1 MLINSVVA
9 GVVVARWLGA
19 KGVGELAVINVSIF
33 TLVQLG
39 SFGLPSANT
48 YFIAQS
54 KKRLGSAVANS
65 LLFALIFGSA
75 LAFGLSFLAYRR
87 LDLFGFVPPQLI
99 RIAAISIPFQLIT
112 LIGLNVLL
120 AVGRI
125 KEFNLLDL
133 ASQSL
138 VLINAVAALV
148 ILSGGLSTL
157 VIMNAS
163 GTIIVS
169 IIVVV
174 AIAVVGSKLLTKWT
188 PDLELLGQML
198 RYGVKFHISILAGA
212 LIFRADLLVVNH
224 FRGPDEAG
232 VYSVATQVGMMLMLL
247 PAVIATLLF
256 PRITAVPD
264 PRGETTC
271 LVTRHT
277 AFIMILCCLAIVP
290 LSALIPVVYGASFAD
305 ATIQLLILLPGVF
318 FIGLESVQ
326 VQYFTSLGL
335 PKVIPVF
342 WLVTLFLDIV
352 LLLTLVPRW
361 GARGAAAASTI
372 SYLLIFLLVGIRFRK
387 TTGCSWSD
395 AFVMRSPELRR
406 LFSRTNLVWSRG
418 SLDG

>member
-1 MLINSVVA
+1 MGASEEIGSSTSDSEEEQSPPRPRDHRVTASPSLPVPASPSLPVPPSPNLPVTSFPRQVAWTFGTRVLMLINSVVA
-9 GVVVARWLGA
+9 GVVVARWLEA
-19 KGVGELAVINVSIF
+19 KGVGELAVINVTIF

-87 LDLFGFVPPQLI
+87 PDLFVSPQLI
-99 RIAAISIPFQLIT
+99 RIAAVAIPFQLIT

-133 ASQSL
+133 ASQSM

-148 ILSGGLSTL
+148 ILSGGLSAL
-157 VIMNAS
+157 VIMNAG
-163 GTIIVS
+163 GTILVS
-169 IIVVV
+169 LIVVV
-174 AIAVVGSKLLTKWT
+174 VIALVGSKLLTKWT
-188 PDLELLGQML
+188 PDFELLRKML

-212 LIFRADLLVVNH
+212 LIFRADLLVVSH
-224 FRGPDEAG
+224 FRGPDEVG
-232 VYSVATQVGMMLMLL
+232 VYSVATQVGMMLILL

-290 LSALIPVVYGASFAD
+290 LSALIPV
-305 ATIQLLILLPGVF
+305 
-318 FIGLESVQ
+318 GLRCVIRRRDNPAVDSLARSV
-326 VQYFTSLGL
+326 LH
-335 PKVIPVF
+335 
-342 WLVTLFLDIV
+342 
-352 LLLTLVPRW
+352 R
-361 GARGAAAASTI
+361 A
-372 SYLLIFLLVGIRFRK
+372 
-387 TTGCSWSD
+387 
-395 AFVMRSPELRR
+395 
-406 LFSRTNLVWSRG
+406 
-418 SLDG
+418 

>member
-1 MLINSVVA
+1 M
-9 GVVVARWLGA
+9 
-19 KGVGELAVINVSIF
+19 
-33 TLVQLG
+33 
-39 SFGLPSANT
+39 
-48 YFIAQS
+48 
-54 KKRLGSAVANS
+54 
-65 LLFALIFGSA
+65 
-75 LAFGLSFLAYRR
+75 
-87 LDLFGFVPPQLI
+87 
-99 RIAAISIPFQLIT
+99 
-112 LIGLNVLL
+112 LL

-148 ILSGGLSTL
+148 ILSGGLSAL

-163 GTIIVS
+163 GTVLVS
-169 IIVVV
+169 LIVVV
-174 AIAVVGSKLLTKWT
+174 VIAVVGSKLLAKWT
-188 PDLELLGQML
+188 PDLELLSKML

-342 WLVTLFLDIV
+342 WLVTLLLDIV

-387 TTGCSWSD
+387 TTGCSWAD
-395 AFVMRSPELRR
+395 AFVISTCRIA
-406 LFSRTNLVWSRG
+406 TAVQ
-418 SLDG
+418 